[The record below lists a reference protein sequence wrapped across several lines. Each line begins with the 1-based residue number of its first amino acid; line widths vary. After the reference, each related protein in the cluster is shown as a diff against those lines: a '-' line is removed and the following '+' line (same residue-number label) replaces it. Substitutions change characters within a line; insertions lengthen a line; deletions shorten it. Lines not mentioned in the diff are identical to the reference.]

1 MKMIC
6 AWTAIALVIAFT
18 AVNLFIP
25 YALVVFGLAIGMGYF
40 LGIPCGLL
48 TRGRK
53 GECRLGYCR

>member
-6 AWTAIALVIAFT
+6 AFVAVAFVVAFS

-25 YALVVFGLAIGMGYF
+25 YALIVFGLAIGMVYL
-40 LGIPCGLL
+40 LGIPCGFI

-53 GECRLGYCR
+53 SECRLGYC